1 MFKWLLVIALT
12 LSLLFCAWREFEAQR
27 TLRQMHADI
36 ETAEAE
42 LRTNKDIDAEVQA
55 YVRQKDAL
63 QKRIDAI
70 NQIKQQQKGPAGA
83 VAKLAVMDT
92 ADIESVAVVGGNELV
107 INRR

>member
-1 MFKWLLVIALT
+1 MFKWLLVTALT
-12 LSLLFCAWREFEAQR
+12 LSLLFCAWREFESQR
-27 TLRQMHADI
+27 TLRRMHADI
-36 ETAEAE
+36 AAAEAE
-42 LRTNKDIDAEVQA
+42 LRSNKGMDAEVRA

>member
-1 MFKWLLVIALT
+1 VFKRLLVIALT

-27 TLRQMHADI
+27 TLRQTHADI
-36 ETAEAE
+36 AAAEAD
-42 LRTNKDIDAEVQA
+42 LRTNKEIDAEVEA
-55 YVRQKDAL
+55 YQKQKDAL

-83 VAKLAVMDT
+83 LAKLAEIDP
-92 ADIESVAVVGGNELV
+92 ADIESVAVAGGNELV

>member
-1 MFKWLLVIALT
+1 VFKWLLVTALV

-27 TLRQMHADI
+27 TLRRLHADI
-36 ETAEAE
+36 AAAEAE
-42 LRTNKDIDAEVQA
+42 IKANKEIDAEVQA

-70 NQIKQQQKGPAGA
+70 NQIKQRQKGPAGA
-83 VAKLAVMDT
+83 VAKVAAIDAT
-92 ADIESVAVVGGNELV
+92 DIESVAVVGHNELV

>member
-1 MFKWLLVIALT
+1 VFKWLLVIALT
-12 LSLLFCAWREFEAQR
+12 LSLLFCAWGEFEAQR

-36 ETAEAE
+36 AAAEAE
-42 LRTNKDIDAEVQA
+42 LRTNKAMDAEVQA
-55 YVRQKDAL
+55 FVRQKDAL

-70 NQIKQQQKGPAGA
+70 NHMKQQQKGPAGA
-83 VAKLAVMDT
+83 LAKLADIDA